1 MRAGRVRLRQ
11 THGREIDLA
20 DFEILLAQRET
31 IVHALRALGYD
42 DVTLDLLGYR
52 TGSLN
57 EARR

>member
-1 MRAGRVRLRQ
+1 VQ
-11 THGREIDLA
+11 
-20 DFEILLAQRET
+20 
-31 IVHALRALGYD
+31 ALRAVGYD